1 MWLKYVIIGSI
12 LIISLIILI
21 SRRVIKSRVLSYSPN
36 ILLTILFILLVI
48 IFFKYP
54 GGAAGVVIYGIIGLI
69 IIGLFVYSA
78 IINIAIDL
86 HLYRLVKDKN
96 KNDLDADNWICPQC
110 NHLNYHYNFSCQFCG
125 YKVI

>member
-1 MWLKYVIIGSI
+1 MWIKYVIIGSI

-36 ILLTILFILLVI
+36 ILLTILFILLLI
-48 IFFKYP
+48 IVYKYP
-54 GGAAGVVIYGIIGLI
+54 GGAAGGIIGLF

-86 HLYRLVKDKN
+86 HLYRLAKEKN
-96 KNDLDADNWICPQC
+96 KNDLDTDNWICPEC
-110 NHLNYHYNFSCQFCG
+110 NHLNFHYNFSCKFCG